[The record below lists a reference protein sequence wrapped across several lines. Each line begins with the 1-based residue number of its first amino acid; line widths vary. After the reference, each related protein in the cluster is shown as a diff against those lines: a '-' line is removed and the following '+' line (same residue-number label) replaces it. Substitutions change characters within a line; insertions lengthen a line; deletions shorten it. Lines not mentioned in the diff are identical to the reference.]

1 MWIDIF
7 FEEWALVLERSLF
20 HSIAKKVSK
29 KFLKKISKKIL
40 KKDILASESG
50 PWGEETVKEQGKKG
64 GWIGAT

>member
-7 FEEWALVLERSLF
+7 FEEWALQVLERSLF

-50 PWGEETVKEQGKKG
+50 PLSSAKTVWK
-64 GWIGAT
+64 